1 MINMSEDDEKINDLE
16 KIDKTTFRI
25 WLENGVWRLKISEPI
40 LSRISDEEIVR
51 LIREDRET
59 DHGREPKERKGDKHG
74 QE

>member
-1 MINMSEDDEKINDLE
+1 MSEDDEKISRLE
-16 KIDKTTFRI
+16 KKRYII
-25 WLENGVWRLKISEPI
+25 MELNSINSSIEHI

-59 DHGREPKERKGDKHG
+59 DHGREPKEKKGDKHE

>member
-1 MINMSEDDEKINDLE
+1 MSEDDEKINDLE

-59 DHGREPKERKGDKHG
+59 DHGRESKERKGDKHE

>member
-1 MINMSEDDEKINDLE
+1 MSENYEKINDLE
-16 KIDKTTFRI
+16 KKRHII
-25 WLENGVWRLKISEPI
+25 IELNSINSSIEPI

-59 DHGREPKERKGDKHG
+59 DHGKNQKKEKGDKHE